1 MVLLVLLG
9 FYPQPILDTSIPR
22 LAISSSGLLIPLL
35 LQGLNRHDNN
45 STKPDRTATVA
56 DRGLTVV
63 VVMLS
68 IAWRRNHFLK
78 LRSRLLGLTRRWFR
92 SGLSA
97 SGRYGRYATD
107 AR

>member
-9 FYPQPILDTSIPR
+9 FYPQPILEPRTPR

-35 LQGLNRHDNN
+35 LQAVNRHDNN

-56 DRGLTVV
+56 IVGLTVV

-68 IAWRRNHFLK
+68 IAWRRNHFST

-92 SGLSA
+92 SGLWPG
-97 SGRYGRYATD
+97 GRYGRYAAD